1 MSELTSNLRLLMAQA
16 SKILRLNDDA
26 LASGKYRI
34 IANKGGTRSTKTWS
48 LLQLMLIIATSQKVL
63 VSIVSESM
71 PHLRKGAIRDM
82 DKILDNAHLV
92 EDRHYTRNRTENT
105 ITFPNGGMIEFF
117 SADSYTKVHGA
128 QRDYLFINE
137 CNNIEWEIYRQ
148 LAIRTSKVV
157 FLDWN
162 PRSAFWW
169 DERLEGRGDTILI
182 KSTYKNNPFLSA
194 SQIAEIESNMGDE
207 NWWRVYGLGEN
218 GSVEGLVYS
227 RFKIVHSMPSTAK
240 MRFYCIDF
248 GFVNDPTAILR
259 VTYQGGELW
268 IEELAYQVGML
279 NKDIAMVL
287 TNAGATRYDNIVA
300 DSAEPKSIAEI
311 NNIAG
316 LNIKATIKGA
326 GSIVAGINAVQA
338 YQLNVMSDALGT
350 IEELRNYS
358 WKKDISGNYLNVP
371 IDKYNHALDALRYGV
386 TSYLMVKRQLSV
398 PRASYGKIS

>member
-1 MSELTSNLRLLMAQA
+1 MAQA
-16 SKILRLNDDA
+16 SRILKLNADA
-26 LASGKYRI
+26 LQSGKYRI

-48 LLQLMLIIATSQKVL
+48 LLQLMLIIATTQKVII
-63 VSIVSESM
+63 SIVSESM
-71 PHLRKGAIRDM
+71 PHLRKGAMRDM
-82 DKILDNAHLV
+82 DKILENAHLV
-92 EDRHYTRNRTENT
+92 EDKHYQRNRTENT
-105 ITFPNGGMIEFF
+105 ITFPNGGMVEFF
-117 SADSYTKVHGA
+117 SVDSYTKVHGA

-182 KSTYKNNPFLSA
+182 KSTYLDNPFLSA
-194 SQIAEIESNMGDE
+194 SQIAEIESNKGDE

-218 GSVEGLVYS
+218 GSVEGLVYT
-227 RFKIVHSMPSTAK
+227 RFKIVQSMPTTGK
-240 MRFYCIDF
+240 MRFFAIDF
-248 GFVNDPTAILR
+248 GFTNDPTAILK
-259 VTYQGGELW
+259 VTLQGGELW
-268 IEELAYQVGML
+268 IEEIAYQVGML

-287 TNAGATRYDNIVA
+287 TNAGANRYDNIVA

-311 NNIAG
+311 NAFGG
-316 LNIKATIKGA
+316 LNIKATTKGQ

-338 YQLNVMSDALGT
+338 YQLNVASDALGT

-358 WKKDISGNYLNVP
+358 WKKDINGNYLNVP
-371 IDKYNHALDALRYGV
+371 VDKYNHALDALRYGV
-386 TSYLMVKRQLSV
+386 TTFLQARRKLSV
-398 PRASYGKIS
+398 PRAMVGKIC

>member
-1 MSELTSNLRLLMAQA
+1 MAKA
-16 SKILRLNDDA
+16 SRILQKNADA
-26 LASGKYRI
+26 LATGKYRI

-63 VSIVSESM
+63 ISIVSESM
-71 PHLRKGAIRDM
+71 PHLRKGAMRDM
-82 DKILDNAHLV
+82 ERILDNAKLV
-92 EDRHYTRNRTENT
+92 EDKHYQRNRTENT
-105 ITFPNGGMIEFF
+105 LTFPNGGMVEFF
-117 SADSYTKVHGA
+117 SVDSYTKVHGA

-169 DERLEGRGDTILI
+169 DERLEGRGDSILI
-182 KSTYKNNPFLSA
+182 KSTYLDNPFLSA
-194 SQIAEIESNMGDE
+194 SQIAEIESNKGDE

-227 RFKIVHSMPSTAK
+227 RYRIVQSMPSTGK

-248 GFVNDPTAILR
+248 GFTNDPTAILR
-259 VTYQGGELW
+259 VTLQGGELW

-279 NKDIAMVL
+279 NKDIAEVL
-287 TNAGATRYDNIVA
+287 VNSGATRLDNIVA

-311 NNIAG
+311 NAISG
-316 LNIKATIKGA
+316 LNIKATTKGQ
-326 GSIVAGINAVQA
+326 GSIVAGIGAVQA
-338 YQLNVMSDALGT
+338 YQLNVMSDALGL

-358 WKKDISGNYLNVP
+358 WKKDINGNYLNIPV
-371 IDKYNHALDALRYGV
+371 DKYNHALDALRYGV
-386 TSYLMVKRQLSV
+386 TTYLMAKRQLSV
-398 PRASYGKIS
+398 PRARFGHIH

>member
-1 MSELTSNLRLLMAQA
+1 MQKNA
-16 SKILRLNDDA
+16 DA
-26 LASGKYRI
+26 LATGKYRI

-63 VSIVSESM
+63 ISIVSESM
-71 PHLRKGAIRDM
+71 PHLRKGAMRDM
-82 DKILDNAHLV
+82 ERILDNAKLV
-92 EDRHYTRNRTENT
+92 EDKHYQRNRTENT
-105 ITFPNGGMIEFF
+105 LTFPNGGMVEFF
-117 SADSYTKVHGA
+117 SVDSYTKVHGA

-169 DERLEGRGDTILI
+169 DERLEGRGDSILI
-182 KSTYKNNPFLSA
+182 KSTYLDNPFLSA
-194 SQIAEIESNMGDE
+194 SQIAEIESNKGDE

-227 RFKIVHSMPSTAK
+227 RYRIVQSMPTTGK

-248 GFVNDPTAILR
+248 GFTNDPTAILR
-259 VTYQGGELW
+259 VTLQGGELW

-279 NKDIAMVL
+279 NKDIADVL
-287 TNAGATRYDNIVA
+287 VNSGATRLDNIVA

-311 NNIAG
+311 NAIGG
-316 LNIKATIKGA
+316 LNIKATTKGQ
-326 GSIVAGINAVQA
+326 GSIVAGIGAVQA
-338 YQLNVMSDALGT
+338 YQLNVMSDALGL

-358 WKKDISGNYLNVP
+358 WKKDINGNYLNIPV
-371 IDKYNHALDALRYGV
+371 DKYNHALDALRYGV
-386 TSYLMVKRQLSV
+386 TTYLMAKRQLSV
-398 PRASYGKIS
+398 PRARFGHIH

>member
-1 MSELTSNLRLLMAQA
+1 MAKA
-16 SKILRLNDDA
+16 SRILQKNADA
-26 LASGKYRI
+26 LATGKYRI

-63 VSIVSESM
+63 ISIVSESM
-71 PHLRKGAIRDM
+71 PHLRKGAMRDM
-82 DKILDNAHLV
+82 ERILDNAKLV
-92 EDRHYTRNRTENT
+92 EDKHYQRNRTENT
-105 ITFPNGGMIEFF
+105 LTFPNGGMVEFF
-117 SADSYTKVHGA
+117 SVDSYTKVHGA

-169 DERLEGRGDTILI
+169 DERLEGRGDSILI
-182 KSTYKNNPFLSA
+182 KSTYLDNPFLSA
-194 SQIAEIESNMGDE
+194 SQIAEIESNKGDE

-227 RFKIVHSMPSTAK
+227 RYRIVQSMPTTGK

-248 GFVNDPTAILR
+248 GFTNDPTAILR
-259 VTYQGGELW
+259 VTLQGGELW

-279 NKDIAMVL
+279 NKDIAEVL
-287 TNAGATRYDNIVA
+287 VNSGATRLDNIVA

-311 NNIAG
+311 NAIGG
-316 LNIKATIKGA
+316 LNIKATTKGQ
-326 GSIVAGINAVQA
+326 GSIVAGIGAVQA
-338 YQLNVMSDALGT
+338 YQLNVMSDALGL

-358 WKKDISGNYLNVP
+358 WKKDINGNYLNIPV
-371 IDKYNHALDALRYGV
+371 DKYNHALDALRYGV
-386 TSYLMVKRQLSV
+386 TTYLMAKRQLSV
-398 PRASYGKIS
+398 PRARFGHIH

>member
-1 MSELTSNLRLLMAQA
+1 MAKA
-16 SKILRLNDDA
+16 SRILQKNADA

-63 VSIVSESM
+63 ISIVSESM
-71 PHLRKGAIRDM
+71 PHLRKGAMRDM
-82 DKILDNAHLV
+82 ERILDNAKLV
-92 EDRHYTRNRTENT
+92 EDKHYQRNRTENT
-105 ITFPNGGMIEFF
+105 LTFPNGGMIEFF
-117 SADSYTKVHGA
+117 SVDSYTKVHGA

-169 DERLEGRGDTILI
+169 DERLEGRGDSILI
-182 KSTYKNNPFLSA
+182 KSTYLDNPFLSA
-194 SQIAEIESNMGDE
+194 SQIAEIESNKGDE
-207 NWWRVYGLGEN
+207 NWWRVYGLGET
-218 GSVEGLVYS
+218 GTTEGLVYS
-227 RFKIVHSMPSTAK
+227 RYRIVQSMPSTGK

-248 GFVNDPTAILR
+248 GFTNDPTAILR
-259 VTYQGGELW
+259 VTLQGGELW

-279 NKDIAMVL
+279 NKDIAEVL
-287 TNAGATRYDNIVA
+287 VNSGAARLDNIVA

-311 NNIAG
+311 NAIGG
-316 LNIKATIKGA
+316 LNIKATTKGQ
-326 GSIVAGINAVQA
+326 GSIVAGIGAVQA
-338 YQLNVMSDALGT
+338 YQLNVMSDALGL

-358 WKKDISGNYLNVP
+358 WKKDINGNYLNIPV
-371 IDKYNHALDALRYGV
+371 DKYNHALDALRYGV
-386 TSYLMVKRQLSV
+386 TTYLMAKRQLSV
-398 PRASYGKIS
+398 PRARFGHIH

>member
-1 MSELTSNLRLLMAQA
+1 MAKA
-16 SKILRLNDDA
+16 SRILRANADA
-26 LASGKYRI
+26 LATDKYRI

-48 LLQLMLIIATSQKVL
+48 LLQLMLIIATTQKAL

-82 DKILDNAHLV
+82 ERILEGARLV
-92 EDRHYTRNRTENT
+92 EGKHYLRNRTENT
-105 ITFPNGGMIEFF
+105 ITFNNGGKIEFF
-117 SADSYTKVHGA
+117 SVDSYTKVHGA

-148 LAIRTSKVV
+148 LAIRTSRVI

-169 DERLEGRGDTILI
+169 DERLEGRADSILI
-182 KSTYKNNPFLSA
+182 KSTYLDNPFLSA
-194 SQIAEIESNMGDE
+194 SQVAEIESNKGDE

-218 GSVEGLVYS
+218 GSTEGLVYN
-227 RFKIVHSMPSTAK
+227 RWRIVQSMPANYK
-240 MRFYCIDF
+240 MRLYCIDF
-248 GFVNDPTAILR
+248 GFTNDPTAILR
-259 VTYQGGELW
+259 VTLSGGELW
-268 IEELAYQVGML
+268 VEELAYQTGML
-279 NKDIAMVL
+279 NKDIASTL
-287 TNAGATRYDNIVA
+287 LNAGASRTDNIVA

-311 NNIAG
+311 NAITG
-316 LNIKATIKGA
+316 LNVKPTAKGQ
-326 GSIVAGINAVQA
+326 GSIVAGISAVQA

-358 WKKDISGNYLNVP
+358 WRKDVNGNYLNVP

-386 TSYLMVKRQLSV
+386 TTYLGARRTFSTPRLSI
-398 PRASYGKIS
+398 GHIT

>member
-1 MSELTSNLRLLMAQA
+1 MQRNA
-16 SKILRLNDDA
+16 DA
-26 LASGKYRI
+26 LATGKYRI

-63 VSIVSESM
+63 ISIVSESM
-71 PHLRKGAIRDM
+71 PHLRKGAMRDM
-82 DKILDNAHLV
+82 ERILDNAKLV
-92 EDRHYTRNRTENT
+92 EDKHYQRNRTENT
-105 ITFPNGGMIEFF
+105 LTFPNGGMIEFF
-117 SADSYTKVHGA
+117 SVDSYTKVHGA

-169 DERLEGRGDTILI
+169 DERLEGRGDSILI
-182 KSTYKNNPFLSA
+182 KSTYLDNPFLSA
-194 SQIAEIESNMGDE
+194 SQIAEIESNKGDE

-227 RFKIVHSMPSTAK
+227 RYRIVQSMPTTGK

-248 GFVNDPTAILR
+248 GFTNDPTAILR
-259 VTYQGGELW
+259 VTLQGGELW

-279 NKDIAMVL
+279 NKDIAEVL
-287 TNAGATRYDNIVA
+287 VNSGATRLDNIVA

-311 NNIAG
+311 NAIGG
-316 LNIKATIKGA
+316 LNIKATTKGQ
-326 GSIVAGINAVQA
+326 GSIVAGIGAVQA
-338 YQLNVMSDALGT
+338 YQLNVMSDALGL

-358 WKKDISGNYLNVP
+358 WKKDINGNYLNIPV
-371 IDKYNHALDALRYGV
+371 DKYNHALDALRYGV
-386 TSYLMVKRQLSV
+386 TTYLMAKRQLSV
-398 PRASYGKIS
+398 PRARFGHIH

>member
-1 MSELTSNLRLLMAQA
+1 MAQA
-16 SKILRLNDDA
+16 SRILKTNADA

-48 LLQLMLIIATSQKVL
+48 LLQLMIIIATSQKVL

-92 EDRHYTRNRTENT
+92 EDKHYTRNRTENT

-148 LAIRTSKVV
+148 LAIRTSKVI

-169 DERLEGRGDTILI
+169 DERLEGRGDAILI

-194 SQIAEIESNMGDE
+194 SQVAEIESNMNDE

-227 RFKIVHSMPSTAK
+227 RFKIVQSIPTTAK
-240 MRFYCIDF
+240 VRFYCIDF
-248 GFVNDPTAILR
+248 GFTNDPTAILR
-259 VTYQGGELW
+259 VTLQAGELW
-268 IEELAYQVGML
+268 IEELAYQVGMF
-279 NKDIAMVL
+279 NRDIAEVL
-287 TNAGATRYDNIVA
+287 RNAGATRGDNIVA

-311 NNIAG
+311 NAIGG
-316 LNIKATIKGA
+316 LNIKPTSKGQ
-326 GSIVAGINAVQA
+326 GSIVSGIGAVQA
-338 YQLNVMSDALGT
+338 YQLNVSANALGT

-358 WKKDISGNYLNVP
+358 WKKDINGNYLNVP
-371 IDKYNHALDALRYGV
+371 VDKYNHALDALRYGV
-386 TSYLMVKRQLSV
+386 TTFLQTRRAYSV
-398 PRASYGKIS
+398 PRATIGHIC

>member
-1 MSELTSNLRLLMAQA
+1 VAKA
-16 SKILRLNDDA
+16 SRILQKNADA
-26 LASGKYRI
+26 LATGKYRI

-63 VSIVSESM
+63 ISIVSESM
-71 PHLRKGAIRDM
+71 PHLRKGAMRDM
-82 DKILDNAHLV
+82 ERILDNAKLV
-92 EDRHYTRNRTENT
+92 EDKHYQRNRTENT
-105 ITFPNGGMIEFF
+105 LTFPNGGMVEFF
-117 SADSYTKVHGA
+117 SVDSYTKVHGA
-128 QRDYLFINE
+128 QRDYLYINE

-169 DERLEGRGDTILI
+169 DERLEGRGDSILI
-182 KSTYKNNPFLSA
+182 KSTYLDNPFLSA
-194 SQIAEIESNMGDE
+194 SQIAEIESNKGDE

-227 RFKIVHSMPSTAK
+227 RYRIVQSIPSTGK

-248 GFVNDPTAILR
+248 GFTNDPTAILR
-259 VTYQGGELW
+259 VTLQGGELW

-279 NKDIAMVL
+279 NKDIAEVL
-287 TNAGATRYDNIVA
+287 VNSGATRLDNIVA

-311 NNIAG
+311 NAIGG
-316 LNIKATIKGA
+316 LNIKATTKGQ
-326 GSIVAGINAVQA
+326 GSIVAGIGAVQA
-338 YQLNVMSDALGT
+338 YQLNVMSDALGL

-358 WKKDISGNYLNVP
+358 WKKDINGNYLNIPV
-371 IDKYNHALDALRYGV
+371 DKYNHALDALRYGV
-386 TSYLMVKRQLSV
+386 TTYLMAKRQLSV
-398 PRASYGKIS
+398 PRARFGHIH